1 MLVSEDRN
9 LASSRL
15 LRVTLV
21 FLYKIFAMKMRIL
34 LSLERYRQK
43 KNLCVNFISR
53 IFIILLFISSARSN

>member
-34 LSLERYRQK
+34 LLLERYRQK